1 MTDDEQ
7 PGMDA
12 DNLDERAADLALDAA
27 QSFEEKQAEQHD
39 LLDAVAD
46 EEGAPLLET
55 KATIAG
61 VTVPVSGRLNGE
73 FIERVER
80 LDEEAKR
87 RANDEDAQNGV
98 IDIMRELADIIDG
111 LIDDDELT
119 ARGVYQTYQAE
130 GVGPVRTILEEVM
143 DALKTEDER
152 LRGEADGFRPRE

>member
-1 MTDDEQ
+1 MTDDQ
-7 PGMDA
+7 PPGMDA
-12 DNLDERAADLALDAA
+12 DNLDELAADLALDAA

-87 RANDEDAQNGV
+87 RANDEDAENGV
-98 IDIMRELADIIDG
+98 SDIMRELADIIDG

-143 DALKTEDER
+143 DALQTEDER
-152 LRGEADGFRPRE
+152 LRGEADGFRKE